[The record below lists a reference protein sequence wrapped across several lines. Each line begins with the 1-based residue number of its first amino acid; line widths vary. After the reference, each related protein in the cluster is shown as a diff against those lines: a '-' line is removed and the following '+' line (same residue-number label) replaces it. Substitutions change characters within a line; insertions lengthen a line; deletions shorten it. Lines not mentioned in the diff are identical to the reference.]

1 MTELLIID
9 PLFVFFSLFCC
20 LSCSPTDEA
29 VPEND
34 KLCNTDSV
42 TYAGTIVPI
51 LETNCY
57 TCHDASNAPT
67 FAEGIIL
74 EGYNNIMIQVN
85 KGRLLGA
92 IRHQPG
98 FTAMPRNLP
107 QLPECTIQ
115 EIETWVEAGA
125 PDN

>member
-1 MTELLIID
+1 MKALPIIKYLFALL
-9 PLFVFFSLFCC
+9 SLFCC
-20 LSCSPTDEA
+20 LSCSPSDEA
-29 VPEND
+29 VPEEDN
-34 KLCNTDSV
+34 LCHTDSV

-74 EGYNNIMIQVN
+74 EGYDNIVIQVN

-107 QLPECTIQ
+107 QLPECTIR

>member
-1 MTELLIID
+1 MVGLL
-9 PLFVFFSLFCC
+9 
-20 LSCSPTDEA
+20 LSWSCATSEEI
-29 VPEND
+29 VPED
-34 KLCNTDSV
+34 EPLCDLDSV

-51 LETNCY
+51 LEANCY
-57 TCHDASNAPT
+57 TCHDASNAPV

-74 EGYNNIMIQVN
+74 EGYDNIMIQIN

-107 QLPECTIQ
+107 QLPECTIR